1 MYVPKR
7 RAVRKRKTRASAPSK
22 GLKSLVTK
30 IAKKA
35 ALQPLETKYVT
46 GGSLSNILFNSGIS
60 SSTLEFYSLIP
71 PISRGSGSWQ
81 LLDNSLVPL
90 SISTT
95 FHIALTAVPR
105 SQNLVVDLF
114 LLENR
119 NVKTFPALAG
129 TSVRILKTGTSSETQ
144 NYNGFIGDSALPINI
159 NSFKLLKHYKIHLA
173 SNVGTAN
180 GDTVSGNAPNV
191 SGESYKRITYTYK
204 NAARHKLMYTAD
216 GVTTPIYPNNTA
228 PFWCLGYSKT
238 DGTAPDVT
246 QQNVI
251 VTTTCQ
257 MFYKDA

>member
-1 MYVPKR
+1 MPFKPRMKR
-7 RAVRKRKTRASAPSK
+7 RMAKRKPRTTKA
-22 GLKSLVTK
+22 LTQMVTK
-30 IAKKA
+30 IAKKVS
-35 ALQPLETKYVT
+35 LQPLETKFVT
-46 GGSLSNILFNSGIS
+46 GGGLSNILFNSGIG
-60 SSTLEFYSLIP
+60 SSTLEFFSLIP

-81 LLDNSLVPL
+81 LLDNSLVPI

-105 SQNLVVDLF
+105 SQNLVVDLY

-129 TSVRILKTGTSSETQ
+129 TSVRILKTGTSAETQ
-144 NYNGFIGDSALPINI
+144 NYNGFIQDSSQPINS

-191 SGESYKRITYTYK
+191 SGESYKRIVYTYK
-204 NAARHKLMYTAD
+204 NTARHKLMYTAD
-216 GVTTPIYPNNTA
+216 GTLGPIYPNNTA

-251 VTTTCQ
+251 VTTNCQ